1 MTTQIPQGYK
11 QTSIGIIPDDWEVKK
26 MKEIAKVQG
35 GYAFDSRKFTS
46 HGKFQVVKMSNV
58 YNGNLDLERSGS
70 YLPILTAQE
79 EKFKLNHDDI
89 LITLTGT
96 IGKRD
101 YGYSYRIIDEEN
113 LVLNQRVARLI
124 TKKECANPIYLSYEV
139 KTKRLLNQFFFST
152 RGGTGNQANVG
163 TGDVELLKVA
173 LPPLPEQQKI
183 AEILTTWDTAIET
196 CQKTIEQL
204 KQRNRGLAQ
213 QLLSGKKRLA
223 GFSDKEWSFVKFK
236 EFYAPNKKPSG
247 NAKFELLSVTK
258 NGIVSQEKYFNK
270 SIASEDTSKY
280 LIVENGDFVVSGLNF
295 WMGSYDV
302 LTDFEIGMVSPAYKV
317 FRLNEK
323 YSKSFFKHLVAS
335 RQMKNAMIS
344 SSVVGASIVRRN
356 FDLEVL
362 YEYAFKMPGIGE
374 QEAIGNVL
382 DAAQSELK
390 IYEGKLQNLQQQKK
404 GLMQQL
410 LTGKVRTVNL

>member
-1 MTTQIPQGYK
+1 MEVPHGYK
-11 QTSIGIIPDDWEVKK
+11 QTSIGIIPEDWDVKRLN
-26 MKEIAKVQG
+26 EIGFFFKGKGVPKDKISFEGLKCLTYGDLYTKYNYVIKNIKSFIDAETASVSQEIKYGDICFAGSGETLMDIGKCATYVEDEP
-35 GYAFDSRKFTS
+35 GYAGGDIII
-46 HGKFQVVKMSNV
+46 
-58 YNGNLDLERSGS
+58 LRSQQNPITLS
-70 YLPILTAQE
+70 YLLNSVSAIRQKYRLGQGHSIVHIYPKQL
-79 EKFKLNHDDI
+79 EK
-89 LITLTGT
+89 
-96 IGKRD
+96 
-101 YGYSYRIIDEEN
+101 
-113 LVLNQRVARLI
+113 
-124 TKKECANPIYLSYEV
+124 
-139 KTKRLLNQFFFST
+139 
-152 RGGTGNQANVG
+152 
-163 TGDVELLKVA
+163 LKIP

-183 AEILTTWDTAIET
+183 AEILSTWDTAIET

-204 KQRNRGLAQ
+204 KQRNKGLAQ

-362 YEYAFKMPGIGE
+362 YEYAFRIPDIGE
-374 QEAIGNVL
+374 QDAIGNVL
-382 DAAQSELK
+382 DAAQSELR
-390 IYEGKLQNLQQQKK
+390 IYECKLQNLQQQKK

-410 LTGKVRTVNL
+410 LTGKVRVKV

>member
-11 QTSIGIIPDDWEVKK
+11 QTSIGIIPVDWKIKEVGQAYKICNNLRFPISEDLRK
-26 MKEIAKVQG
+26 DMRGIYPYYGPTKIQDYINEFRVEGK
-35 GYAFDSRKFTS
+35 YALIGEDGDHFLKWNELPMTLLVE
-46 HGKFQVVKMSNV
+46 GKFNV
-58 YNGNLDLERSGS
+58 NNHAHLIQGDAQNKTEWFFYYFNHRPLTK
-70 YLPILTAQE
+70 YLTRQGAGRYKLTKETLSKIPI
-79 EKFKLNHDDI
+79 
-89 LITLTGT
+89 
-96 IGKRD
+96 
-101 YGYSYRIIDEEN
+101 
-113 LVLNQRVARLI
+113 
-124 TKKECANPIYLSYEV
+124 
-139 KTKRLLNQFFFST
+139 
-152 RGGTGNQANVG
+152 
-163 TGDVELLKVA
+163 
-173 LPPLPEQQKI
+173 PLPSLLEQQKI
-183 AEILTTWDTAIET
+183 TDVFYTWDTAIET
-196 CQKTIEQL
+196 CQKTIDQL
-204 KQRNRGLAQ
+204 KQRNKGLGQ
-213 QLLSGKKRLA
+213 ELLSGKKRLE
-223 GFSDKEWSFVKFK
+223 GFEDKEWNFVKFK

-280 LIVENGDFVVSGLNF
+280 LIVKKGDFVVSGLNF

-302 LTDFEIGMVSPAYKV
+302 LSDFEIGMVSPAYKV
-317 FRLNEK
+317 LKLNEK
-323 YSKSFFKHLVAS
+323 YSKSFFKHLVGS

-362 YEYAFKMPGIGE
+362 YEYAFKIPEIDE

-382 DAAQSELK
+382 DAAQEELK
-390 IYEGKLQNLQQQKK
+390 IYEGKLHNLQQQKK

>member
-1 MTTQIPQGYK
+1 MEVPQGYK
-11 QTSIGIIPDDWEVKK
+11 QTSVGIIPEDWKIIEFGN
-26 MKEIAKVQG
+26 IATVSKTK
-35 GYAFDSRKFTS
+35 YTPKDSESLKCIELEHINQHTGDLNGWTS
-46 HGKFQVVKMSNV
+46 SNFQKSTKNV
-58 YNGNLDLERSGS
+58 F
-70 YLPILTAQE
+70 
-79 EKFKLNHDDI
+79 EKDDI
-89 LITLTGT
+89 LF
-96 IGKRD
+96 GKLRPYLRKYWLAD
-101 YGYSYRIIDEEN
+101 SDGVCSSEIWVLKPKDLIISKF
-113 LVLNQRVARLI
+113 LFRAVQTHRFI
-124 TKKECANPIYLSYEV
+124 QI
-139 KTKRLLNQFFFST
+139 
-152 RGGTGNQANVG
+152 ANVSSG
-163 TGDVELLKVA
+163 SKMPRADWDFVSQYPFSI
-173 LPPLPEQQKI
+173 PPLPEQQKI
-183 AEILTTWDTAIET
+183 AEILSTWDTAIET
-196 CQKTIEQL
+196 CKQTIEQL
-204 KQRNRGLAQ
+204 KQRNKGLAQ
-213 QLLSGKKRLA
+213 QLLSGKKRLE
-223 GFSDKEWSFVKFK
+223 GFEDKEWNFVKFK

-280 LIVENGDFVVSGLNF
+280 LIVERGDFVVSGLNF

-302 LTDFEIGMVSPAYKV
+302 LSDFEIGMVSPAYKV

-323 YSKSFFKHLVAS
+323 YSKSFFKHLVGS

-410 LTGKVRTVNL
+410 LTGKVRTV

>member
-1 MTTQIPQGYK
+1 MTIEIQEGFKRT
-11 QTSIGIIPDDWEVKK
+11 TVGIIPIDWDMCKLKSASKVLTGSTPSTAESSNYGNEYLFVSPGDLGNGKYILKSAKMLSKK
-26 MKEIAKVQG
+26 GFSV
-35 GYAFDSRKFTS
+35 SRKFP
-46 HGKFQVVKMSNV
+46 K
-58 YNGNLDLERSGS
+58 GS
-70 YLPILTAQE
+70 ILFTC
-79 EKFKLNHDDI
+79 I
-89 LITLTGT
+89 GST
-96 IGKRD
+96 IGKM
-101 YGYSYRIIDEEN
+101 GI
-113 LVLNQRVARLI
+113 A
-124 TKKECANPIYLSYEV
+124 P
-139 KTKRLLNQFFFST
+139 
-152 RGGTGNQANVG
+152 
-163 TGDVELLKVA
+163 VELTSNQQINAIVTNDSFSNEFLFYQLQRLSKKIKLIAGEQAVPIINKSQFECIYFGF
-173 LPPLPEQQKI
+173 PPLIEQQKI
-183 AEILTTWDTAIET
+183 AEILSTWDTAIET

-204 KQRNRGLAQ
+204 KQRNKGLAQ
-213 QLLSGKKRLA
+213 QLLSGKKRLE
-223 GFSDKEWSFVKFK
+223 GFSDKEWNFVKFK
-236 EFYAPNKKPSG
+236 EFYAPNKNPSG
-247 NAKFELLSVTK
+247 NATFELLSVTK

-280 LIVENGDFVVSGLNF
+280 LIVQKGDFVVSGLNF

-323 YSKSFFKHLVAS
+323 YSKPFFKHLVAS

-362 YEYAFKMPGIGE
+362 YEYAFKIPEINE

-382 DAAQSELK
+382 DAAQEELT
-390 IYEGKLQNLQQQKK
+390 IYEGKLHNLQLQKK

>member
-183 AEILTTWDTAIET
+183 AEILST
-196 CQKTIEQL
+196 
-204 KQRNRGLAQ
+204 
-213 QLLSGKKRLA
+213 
-223 GFSDKEWSFVKFK
+223 
-236 EFYAPNKKPSG
+236 
-247 NAKFELLSVTK
+247 
-258 NGIVSQEKYFNK
+258 
-270 SIASEDTSKY
+270 
-280 LIVENGDFVVSGLNF
+280 
-295 WMGSYDV
+295 
-302 LTDFEIGMVSPAYKV
+302 
-317 FRLNEK
+317 
-323 YSKSFFKHLVAS
+323 
-335 RQMKNAMIS
+335 
-344 SSVVGASIVRRN
+344 
-356 FDLEVL
+356 
-362 YEYAFKMPGIGE
+362 
-374 QEAIGNVL
+374 
-382 DAAQSELK
+382 
-390 IYEGKLQNLQQQKK
+390 
-404 GLMQQL
+404 
-410 LTGKVRTVNL
+410 